1 MQGHAL
7 RTRAARLGVVSADP
21 TEFDKIVDR
30 KKLFR
35 DLVML
40 CRPRRR
46 CFTSTGFLG
55 QVPLHA
61 QEGDVIVIPIGSSVP
76 FVLRPRQARY
86 QLVGQAYIH
95 GVMMGEALQFSH
107 LAKEEIELL

>member
-1 MQGHAL
+1 MIWS
-7 RTRAARLGVVSADP
+7 TDP

-35 DLVML
+35 ELVML

-46 CFTSTGFLG
+46 CISFTGFLG

-61 QEGDVIVIPIGSSVP
+61 QEGDVVVIPIGSAVP
-76 FVLRPRQARY
+76 FVLRPHQARY

-95 GVMMGEALQFSH
+95 GVMMGEALQFDH
-107 LAKEEIELL
+107 LAEEEIELL